1 MFQSVRFL
9 YYLSFCLCKSCQRT
23 HVTHSVTEC
32 RSRAS
37 VSLKTSWS
45 SGLFSKASAK
55 VVSFCDSAK
64 CFWKF
69 FRDFVMFLWFVGGLW
84 VVCERSGG
92 YRGARRARGSRRWRT
107 GWIGAGR
114 GMDVGESCRKNDRTR
129 GRRETEGRKKEGRRE
144 KGGGRER
151 KRRDPVVKT
160 KGHEEGGEKRRG
172 GRRRKERGSTEDGTG
187 ESCRKND
194 RTRGRRGTEERKK
207 GGKRK
212 EERGKRKEER
222 RRGNEGILP

>member
-129 GRRETEGRKKEGRRE
+129 GRRETEGRKKEGRR
-144 KGGGRER
+144 
-151 KRRDPVVKT
+151 
-160 KGHEEGGEKRRG
+160 
-172 GRRRKERGSTEDGTG
+172 GRRRTERGNPGV
-187 ESCRKND
+187 KND
-194 RTRGRRGTEERKK
+194 RTRGRRGKTEGGRGDPGVRTTGHEDG
-207 GGKRK
+207 GGKGK
-212 EERGKRKEER
+212 LGGRGRAV
-222 RRGNEGILP
+222 LPVRLFLGQAGMPALPVIIV